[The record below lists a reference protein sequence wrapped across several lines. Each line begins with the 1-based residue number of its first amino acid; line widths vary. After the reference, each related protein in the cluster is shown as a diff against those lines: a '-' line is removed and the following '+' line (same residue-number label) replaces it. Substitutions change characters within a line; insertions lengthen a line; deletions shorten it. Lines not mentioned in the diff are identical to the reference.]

1 MRHTELFQVH
11 DLGLIDYEM
20 AYEAQMSILATILE
34 GAESTLILCEHPPV
48 VTCGRLSRKENILGT
63 LADFQ
68 KKGVTMKQ
76 IDRGGDVTLH
86 APGQL
91 VLYTI
96 FDLERFGKDLHAFLR
111 RLEEAVIAVLAD
123 FAIEANRSDGGTGV
137 WVGKRKIASMGI
149 GVKKWVS
156 YHGIGLNVNT
166 DLELFK
172 LINPC
177 GLGVAMTS
185 MREQKGAPVDMEKVK
200 ESAIRQIN
208 DVFKPA

>member
-1 MRHTELFQVH
+1 MQHTKLFQVH
-11 DLGLIDYEM
+11 DLGLIDYDM
-20 AYEAQMSILATILE
+20 AYEAQMSILQTILE
-34 GAESTLILCEHPPV
+34 GAESTVIFCEHPPV
-48 VTCGRLSRKENILGT
+48 VTCGRLSKKENILGT

-91 VLYTI
+91 VIYTI
-96 FDLERFGKDLHAFLR
+96 FDLAHFGKDLHAFLHALEDVVLGVLGDFQIAAR
-111 RLEEAVIAVLAD
+111 RH
-123 FAIEANRSDGGTGV
+123 NGNTGV
-137 WVGKRKIASMGI
+137 WADSRKIASLGI
-149 GVKKWVS
+149 GVKKWIS

-177 GLGVAMTS
+177 GLGVEMTS
-185 MREQKGAPVDMEKVK
+185 MQQIKGAPVDMEEVK
-200 ESAIRQIN
+200 KSAVRN
-208 DVFKPA
+208 FNRVFKLV